1 MQLPPAVQQ
10 ELARRRLSTTG
21 RARAQGGAGE
31 RPSRAKGAGL
41 EFADHRPYAPGD
53 DIRALD
59 AQVTARL
66 GTPVVREYVVHQ
78 QLPILVVLDASASMT
93 TGTPAKF
100 ALAQQL
106 AAALAY
112 AGLSGGDSVQAVTY
126 GTAVHTSGRMQGV
139 NRATELLGFLGRARP
154 GGTVTLH
161 DALRHAAA
169 SAPRG
174 ALVVL
179 VGDFLADTD
188 PQGIAHAHSRAQEV
202 LAVQV
207 LAPDELDPAPLGRGL
222 TRLEEPEGHAS
233 VSVVLD
239 DATLSAYRR
248 ALEDW
253 NAALRGQLSRH
264 GGRLVQVR
272 SDQVVQHLI
281 LRDFLARGIIR

>member
-10 ELARRRLSTTG
+10 ELARRRLVTTG

-78 QLPILVVLDASASMT
+78 QLPVLVVLDASASMGL
-93 TGTPAKF
+93 GTPRKF
-100 ALAQQL
+100 ELAQGL

-112 AGLSGGDSVQAVTY
+112 AGLSGGDAVQAVTF
-126 GTAVHTSGRMQGV
+126 GEGVQTCGRMQGV
-139 NRATELLGFLGRARP
+139 NRATELLGWLGRARP
-154 GGTVTLH
+154 GGSVTLGQ
-161 DALRHAAA
+161 ALTHAAA
-169 SAPRG
+169 RAPRG

-179 VGDFLADTD
+179 VSDFLGDLD
-188 PQGIAHAHSRAQEV
+188 PQALRYAHGRAQEV

-207 LAPDELDPAPLGRGL
+207 LAPDELDPSALGRGL
-222 TRLEEPEGHAS
+222 TRLEDAEGGGNLS
-233 VSVVLD
+233 VELNP
-239 DATLSAYRR
+239 ATLDAYRA
-248 ALEDW
+248 ALRDW
-253 NAALRGQLSRH
+253 NAALGALLARH
-264 GGRLVQVR
+264 GGRLIQVR
-272 SDQVVQHLI
+272 SDATVQTVI
-281 LRDFLARGIIR
+281 LREFLARGVIR

>member
-10 ELARRRLSTTG
+10 ELARRRLSSTG

-31 RPSRAKGAGL
+31 RPSRAKGSGL

-66 GTPVVREYVVHQ
+66 GVPVVREYVVHQ
-78 QLPILVVLDASASMT
+78 QLPISVVLDASTSMA

-112 AGLSGGDSVQAVTY
+112 AGLAGGDSVQAVTF
-126 GTAVHTSGRMQGV
+126 GNEVRSSGRMQGV
-139 NRATELLGFLGRARP
+139 NRATELLGFLGRAQPAGRM
-154 GGTVTLH
+154 TLQA
-161 DALRHAAA
+161 ALTHAAA

-179 VGDFLADTD
+179 VGDFLADSD
-188 PQGIAHAHSRAQEV
+188 PQAIGHAHSRAQEV

-207 LAPDELDPAPLGRGL
+207 LAPDELDPTPLGRGL
-222 TRLEEPEGHAS
+222 TRLEEPETGSS
-233 VSVVLD
+233 VSVFLD
-239 DATLSAYRR
+239 DATVSAYRR
-248 ALEDW
+248 ALDDW
-253 NAALRGQLSRH
+253 NAALRIQLSRH
-264 GGRLVQVR
+264 GGRLIQVR
-272 SDQVVQHLI
+272 SDQAVQHLI
-281 LRDFLARGIIR
+281 LREFLARGVIR